1 MKNKLLLILIILL
14 SLMLFVGCQRGAI
27 GGDTI
32 VWRFGHEE
40 TPGSIQDIYSH
51 EFKRLVEEKSNG
63 KIMVEIY
70 RAGEIG
76 EVTDY
81 LEFTQGGLLQF
92 CILNPGTT
100 ATTIPENNIFYNH
113 FLMPEKKEDIKELLR
128 TSKAIEM
135 LNEINLEEDLYILD
149 WFYEG
154 FNAWTADKVIRSPQ
168 DFRGVKIRTMASP
181 LIVSSYQAYS
191 ANPTP
196 MSYTEVYSG
205 LQLKQIDAQVN
216 PVFAIQ
222 EMKFYEVQDY
232 IILAKQDGFFA
243 SLAANPDFFYEL
255 DDETKSML
263 LEIVE
268 ELNDFII
275 DTQESVN
282 EERLEMIKESSDIE
296 IIELTDEEREVFREA
311 AMPVREIF
319 LKSVGEKGVD
329 ILRLIEEEAQEI
341 IEKNKE

>member
-1 MKNKLLLILIILL
+1 MKNKLLIICLIFTL
-14 SLMLFVGCQRGAI
+14 SLTVGCQSGAL
-27 GGDTI
+27 GDDTV

-51 EFKRLVEEKSNG
+51 EFKRLVEEKSGG
-63 KIMVEIY
+63 KITVEIY

-113 FLMPEKKEDIKELLR
+113 FLMPEDKEDIKELLR

-135 LNEINLEEDLYILD
+135 LNEINLEENLYILD

-154 FNAWTADKVIRSPQ
+154 FNAWTTNKLVRSPQ

-181 LIVSSYQAYS
+181 LIVSSYQAYN

-205 LQLKQIDAQVN
+205 LQLRQIDAQVN

-222 EMKFYEVQDY
+222 EMNFYEVQDY
-232 IILAKQDGFFA
+232 LIMARQDGFFA
-243 SLAANPDFFYEL
+243 SLAANPDFYYEL
-255 DDETKSML
+255 DDSTRTML

-275 DTQESVN
+275 DTQEEVN
-282 EERLEMIKESSDIE
+282 EERLEIIRNSSDIE

-311 AMPVREIF
+311 AMPVRKIF
-319 LKSVGEKGVD
+319 LNSVGEKGRD
-329 ILRLIEEEAQEI
+329 ILELIEQEAQAI
-341 IEKNKE
+341 IEKNKK

>member
-1 MKNKLLLILIILL
+1 MKNKLLIICLIFT
-14 SLMLFVGCQRGAI
+14 LFLTVGCQSGAL
-27 GGDTI
+27 GDDTV

-51 EFKRLVEEKSNG
+51 EFKRLVEERSGG
-63 KIMVEIY
+63 KITVEIY

-81 LEFTQGGLLQF
+81 LEFTQGGLLEF

-113 FLMPEKKEDIKELLR
+113 FLMPEDKEDIKELLR

-135 LNEINLEEDLYILD
+135 LNEINLEENLYILD

-154 FNAWTADKVIRSPQ
+154 FNAWTTNKLIRSPQ

-181 LIVSSYQAYS
+181 LIVSSYQAYG

-222 EMKFYEVQDY
+222 EMNFYEVQDY
-232 IILAKQDGFFA
+232 LILARQDGFFA
-243 SLAANPDFFYEL
+243 SLATNPEFYQEL
-255 DDETKSML
+255 DDETRNML
-263 LEIVE
+263 NEIVE

-275 DTQESVN
+275 HTQEKVN
-282 EERLEMIKESSDIE
+282 EERLEIIRNSNDIE
-296 IIELTDEEREVFREA
+296 IIELTDEEREIFREA
-311 AMPVREIF
+311 AMPVRKIF
-319 LKSVGEKGVD
+319 LNSVSDKGRD
-329 ILRLIEEEAQEI
+329 ILELIEQEAQAI
-341 IEKNKE
+341 IEKNKK

>member
-1 MKNKLLLILIILL
+1 MKNKILLLTIILMSLILL
-14 SLMLFVGCQRGAI
+14 SGCGKGAL
-27 GGDTI
+27 GDDTI

-51 EFKRLVEEKSNG
+51 EFKRQVEEKSNG

-113 FLMPEKKEDIKELLR
+113 FLMPENKEDIKELLR

-154 FNAWTADKVIRSPQ
+154 FNAWTADKLIRTPQ

-181 LIVSSYQAYS
+181 LIVSSYQAYG

-222 EMKFYEVQDY
+222 EMNFYEVQDY
-232 IILAKQDGFFA
+232 LILARQDGFFA
-243 SLAANPDFFYEL
+243 SLATNPEFYQEL
-255 DDETKSML
+255 DDETRNML
-263 LEIVE
+263 NEIVE

-275 DTQESVN
+275 DTQEKVN
-282 EERLEMIKESSDIE
+282 EERLEIIRSTSNIE
-296 IIELTDEEREVFREA
+296 IVELTDDEREAFREA
-311 AMPVREIF
+311 AMPVRQVFER
-319 LKSVGEKGVD
+319 SVSEKGKE
-329 ILRLIEEEAQEI
+329 ILKLIEEEAQII
-341 IEKNKE
+341 IEKNK